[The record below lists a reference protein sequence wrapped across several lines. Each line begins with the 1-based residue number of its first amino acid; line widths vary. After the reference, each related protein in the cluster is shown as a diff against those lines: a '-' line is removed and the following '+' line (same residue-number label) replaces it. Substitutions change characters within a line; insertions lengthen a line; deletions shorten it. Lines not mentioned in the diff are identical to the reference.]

1 MSRHVSGTHQD
12 RCKEGHGGTRVFL
25 RLSHLCCHSSSPFEE
40 GGLLRAA
47 VGRRPGVYIEGLG
60 GYDQRAMRT
69 PTLAAKLG
77 TTTHLSALLQKAR
90 RLGLAQKELEILAVQ
105 RGCRH
110 YSTGSE
116 PERSLA
122 SDSQLSNEELAIA
135 LLSTALPYAPHSIRC
150 GAAMVASQ
158 GNDPRRLARLAVMER
173 SVVPLRHV
181 AEAGKR
187 YEPQN
192 RFWDELLA
200 ALPQTPQ
207 AKRGVLPH
215 PTRFVAMTGFTRR
228 GVEQVTEWQRPA
240 GRGSAAS

>member
-1 MSRHVSGTHQD
+1 MT
-12 RCKEGHGGTRVFL
+12 
-25 RLSHLCCHSSSPFEE
+25 P
-40 GGLLRAA
+40 
-47 VGRRPGVYIEGLG
+47 
-60 GYDQRAMRT
+60 

-77 TTTHLSALLQKAR
+77 TTTHLSALLEKAR
-90 RLGLAQKELEILAVQ
+90 RLGLGPEELEVLAVQ

-116 PERSLA
+116 PERMLA
-122 SDSQLSNEELAIA
+122 TDKQFSNEELALA
-135 LLSTALPYAPHSIRC
+135 LLSTALPYAPHRIRC
-150 GAAMVASQ
+150 GAAMAASE
-158 GNDPRRLARLAVMER
+158 GNDPMRLARLAVMER

-181 AEAGKR
+181 AAAGKR

-200 ALPQTPQ
+200 ALPQTPP

-228 GVEQVTEWQRPA
+228 GAEQVIEWQRPV
-240 GRGSAAS
+240 GCGSAAS

>member
-1 MSRHVSGTHQD
+1 MDKGVIL
-12 RCKEGHGGTRVFL
+12 F
-25 RLSHLCCHSSSPFEE
+25 
-40 GGLLRAA
+40 RAA
-47 VGRRPGVYIEGLG
+47 VGSRPGVYFAGLG
-60 GYDQRAMRT
+60 GYNKRAMT
-69 PTLAAKLG
+69 PPTLAAKLG

-90 RLGLAQKELEILAVQ
+90 RLGLGAEDLEILAVQ
-105 RGCRH
+105 RGCRY

-116 PERSLA
+116 PDSMLA
-122 SDSQLSNEELAIA
+122 TDQQFSNEELALA

-150 GAAMVASQ
+150 GAAMVASE
-158 GNDPRRLARLAVMER
+158 GNNPGRLARLAVMER

-200 ALPQTPQ
+200 SLPQSPLP
-207 AKRGVLPH
+207 KRGVLPH

-228 GVEQVTEWQRPA
+228 GAEQVSEWQRPV
-240 GRGSAAS
+240 GRRSAAS